1 MQKFNFSLQTREGQ
15 KVGSVI
21 IAGRDQAEA
30 EKKLRQMYRY
40 CEVVNCSIQATDNRK
55 VPLETPKQHTL
66 FD

>member
-40 CEVVNCSIQATDNRK
+40 CEVVNCRIQDKDERK
-55 VPLETPKQHTL
+55 EKLEAPKQHTL